1 MMMMQILSLSIFVAT
16 YGLLAPTQHKTVHRV
31 HVRPQAKLRPTTA
44 TKFAIAGKSSG
55 SLGVRLWS
63 SPREKEIENERP
75 WFVDPGTYGGVIV
88 LTILG
93 LTVPFA
99 IYSVSYK

>member
-1 MMMMQILSLSIFVAT
+1 MMQILSLSIIVAT
-16 YGLLAPTQHKTVHRV
+16 YGLLAPIQLKTVHRM
-31 HVRPQAKLRPTTA
+31 HMRPQVKLRPITA
-44 TKFAIAGKSSG
+44 TKFAIAGKTSG
-55 SLGVRLWS
+55 SLSVRLRS
-63 SPREKEIENERP
+63 SPRENEDETERP
-75 WFVDPGTYGGVIV
+75 WFIDPGTYGGVIV